1 MRLWNPTAVVDAC
14 KTSLGI
20 LIAWGIVLWLQ
31 WPEPF
36 MAPLA
41 VLVLQ
46 TPYLGASLR
55 KGLMRVLGTL
65 AGAGLVLALIGLFV
79 QERWTLLSL
88 VSLVLMLSVYQMR
101 LSRYGYAWFMVAL
114 AVSVIAADA
123 SSAPDQAFQAA
134 VYRTSEA
141 IVGIL
146 VVLVINGILWPR
158 TAGRSYR
165 DKQRGALQ
173 ELAEH
178 LRRTGAA
185 ATEAATTAAPTAG
198 GFAPMPKTLLRAPP
212 ELRELLAAAEL
223 DTNRFRRLRQ
233 THEAQIQALTAT
245 LGSVM
250 GLSENL
256 RLAAAGRRAF
266 LTPAQR
272 QVLREALEQLASA
285 IDAASAPV
293 SSSVSG
299 SPATAATPT
308 AAPTTAAAA
317 DPPDI
322 NAAIDAA
329 LAEVEARRQ
338 RLLTGPSLAR
348 QTAGDSALAHALT
361 AQLEAL
367 SANVQRLAEAS
378 AALGTGRTLPMH
390 DLPPEPRVPWRARFE
405 LAFPNALAMGLSFW
419 LLVPIWVGLQWPPD
433 GLLAVVMALVLIGGH
448 TLQKTSALQPA
459 MLTLL
464 GFLLGIISTAP
475 IYLLLLP
482 RLDGFL
488 ALVLVLFPVYFAITY
503 FLHALQPP
511 YQLTALRVGI
521 LAIMLLNLEPQQT
534 YDALG
539 YFNTALTFATG
550 LLIAVAALA
559 MVRDSTPQE
568 QLRRRIK
575 RLLSQLSSAQQGLA
589 NLKAP
594 GIAAAV
600 SRYDQQLRAEL
611 QGLTELLSSAYSPQ
625 VPGNDGERIQALG
638 DALRGLVTRFRGL
651 QQARLRWGIGMRRQG
666 LGTSLG
672 RQLLQPF
679 FSTFEAFRD
688 KLDHPT
694 KAASVAALDAITDEV
709 RAELSRIDSYRR
721 SEQVNPD
728 NVYILTIAGHYVA
741 VMHALRELAAA
752 LDDIDWAAWRAQRF

>member
-1 MRLWNPTAVVDAC
+1 MRLWSPTAVVDAL

-65 AGAGLVLALIGLFV
+65 AGAALVLALIGLFV
-79 QERWTLLSL
+79 QERWTLLVL
-88 VSLVLMLSVYQMR
+88 MSLVLMMSVYQMR

-114 AVSVIAADA
+114 AVAVIAWDA

-146 VVLVINGILWPR
+146 VVLVINGVLWPR
-158 TAGRSYR
+158 TAGRSYL
-165 DKQRGALQ
+165 DKQRGALH

-178 LRRTGAA
+178 LRHTGAA
-185 ATEAATTAAPTAG
+185 VTAEATAG

-223 DTNRFRRLRQ
+223 DTGRFRRLRQ

-266 LTPAQR
+266 LTRAQR
-272 QVLREALEQLASA
+272 QVLREALEQLATA
-285 IDAASAPV
+285 VDAASAPT
-293 SSSVSG
+293 SSSASI
-299 SPATAATPT
+299 PAAPTPAATPT
-308 AAPTTAAAA
+308 SAAVAT
-317 DPPDI
+317 
-322 NAAIDAA
+322 A

-338 RLLTGPSLAR
+338 RLLTGPSLA
-348 QTAGDSALAHALT
+348 QQSAGDSALAHALT
-361 AQLEAL
+361 AQLDAL
-367 SANVQRLAEAS
+367 ILNAQRLAEAS
-378 AALGTGRTLPMH
+378 LAVGAGRSLAMRKLPS
-390 DLPPEPRVPWRARFE
+390 EPRLPWRTRLE
-405 LAFPNALAMGLSFW
+405 IAFPNALAMGLAFW
-419 LLVPIWVGLQWPPD
+419 VLVPIWIGLQWPPD

-448 TLQKTSALQPA
+448 TLQKTAALQPA
-459 MLTLL
+459 KLTLL

-475 IYLLLLP
+475 IYFLLLP
-482 RLDGFL
+482 QLDGFVAL
-488 ALVLVLFPVYFAITY
+488 ALVLFPVYFAITY

-511 YQLTALRVGI
+511 YQLTALRIGI

-539 YFNTALTFATG
+539 YLNTALTFATG
-550 LLIAVAALA
+550 LLLGAAALA
-559 MVRDSTPQE
+559 LVRGSTPQE

-575 RLLSQLSSAQQGLA
+575 RLLSHLSSAQQALA
-589 NLKAP
+589 NLQAP
-594 GIAAAV
+594 NIAATV
-600 SRYDQQLRAEL
+600 TSFDQQLRAEL
-611 QGLTELLSSAYSPQ
+611 QDLSERLPAVYSPQ
-625 VPGNDGERIQALG
+625 APQNSRERVEALG

-651 QQARLRWGIGMRRQG
+651 QQARLRWGIGLRRQG

-672 RQLLQPF
+672 RQLLGPF
-679 FSTFEAFRD
+679 VNTFEAFRD
-688 KLDHPT
+688 KLDQPA
-694 KAASVAALDAITDEV
+694 KPASVAALDAITDEV

-721 SEQVNPD
+721 SAQVNPD

-741 VMHALRELAAA
+741 VMHALRDLAAA
-752 LDDIDWAAWRAQRF
+752 LDGIDWAAWRKQRF